1 MNLTLLAKLDKKNTK
16 NIQKIN
22 DDVMPEIYDFTAI
35 FSIYDQLGTFQKL
48 NSRSTAWIPDSANF
62 MSNLL
67 SDKNWKQG

>member
-35 FSIYDQLGTFQKL
+35 FSIYDQLGTIQKL
-48 NSRSTAWIPDSANF
+48 NFRSIV
-62 MSNLL
+62 
-67 SDKNWKQG
+67 

>member
-22 DDVMPEIYDFTAI
+22 DDVMQEVYDFTAI
-35 FSIYDQLGTFQKL
+35 FSIYDQFGTIQKL
-48 NSRSTAWIPDSANF
+48 NFRSIVWIPDSPNF